1 MKSEKAKR
9 PSAQPH
15 RPAPAQ
21 GFISGLT
28 ELIEKLGDLAETGRE
43 LRKSG
48 EFTSEDDKMKAVY
61 GLRVKLGLGGDALDV
76 EPFGNIKFDK
86 KSRHPV
92 VQEVREPLVDVIEEP
107 NRIIVV
113 AEMPGITTE
122 DVKFSIDEDVMSI
135 EAGRKGK
142 KYRKEVLLPKAVCAH
157 DASISANNG
166 IVQIECPLK

>member
-1 MKSEKAKR
+1 VKNEKEKR
-9 PSAQPH
+9 RSVEPH
-15 RPAPAQ
+15 RAGPAQ
-21 GFISGLT
+21 GFIRGLT
-28 ELIEKLGDLAETGRE
+28 ELVEKLGDLAETGRE
-43 LRKSG
+43 LRKVG
-48 EFTSEDDKMKAVY
+48 ELTSADDKMKAVY

-76 EPFGNIKFDK
+76 EPFGNLKFDR

-113 AEMPGITTE
+113 AEMPGVTTE

-142 KYRKEVLLPKAVCAH
+142 KYRKEVLLPKAVSGH
-157 DASISANNG
+157 NASISSNNG